1 MKNLIGFCFLWFL
14 LSVASFMLPVE
25 SNYDF
30 VIYFPIVSL
39 LVSGILLSFFC
50 FLWLFDL
57 EPKS

>member
-14 LSVASFMLPVE
+14 LSVAFFMLPVE

-30 VIYFPIVSL
+30 VIYFPIISL